1 MFISEMTKTPEK
13 VNERVAE
20 AVEMARQSQKNLNA
34 VVTFVDPSEQLSCFE
49 EHKHGL
55 MAGVPV
61 ALKDN
66 VSTKGIR
73 TTASSRILD
82 NYVPVY
88 DATIVKKLKE
98 AGAVIIAKTSMD
110 ELAMGGT
117 NLSAA
122 TGPVRNPHNLECI
135 SGGSSG
141 GSAALVAAG
150 VVPMAIGTDTG
161 DSIRKPASF
170 CGIVGFKPTY
180 GRISR
185 YGVIPYASSL
195 DHVGTFTRCVKDA
208 AISLEVLAG
217 RDDKDM
223 TSSFLPVEHYLDAVK
238 GDVKGKKIAVL
249 KNVTDVIDNEE
260 TMNCFNRVLND
271 LRNKGAVVEEVS
283 MDDALARAILPTYYL
298 IANCE
303 ATANHSNLDGLRFG
317 NRKDADSS
325 EEIMTKTRT
334 EGFGTLIRKR
344 FVIGSYGLFSE
355 NQERLFRKAQRVRR
369 LICEDVDRILK
380 DYDVFVAPAS
390 AKGAPKL
397 TTEASD
403 QLSDAYLIAEN
414 HMALG
419 NFTGYPSITVPMG
432 MTGGMPVGITLTGRA
447 FEEGELLN
455 IAQAIE
461 DGTGLCDSKVGGAV

>member
-1 MFISEMTKTPEK
+1 MFISEMIKTPEK

-20 AVEMARQSQKNLNA
+20 ALEMARQSQKDLNA

-49 EHKHGL
+49 EHRNGL
-55 MAGVPV
+55 LAGVPI

-66 VSTKGIR
+66 VNTKGIR

-82 NYVPVY
+82 NYVPIY

-98 AGAVIIAKTSMD
+98 AGAIIIAKTSMD

-122 TGPVRNPHNLECI
+122 TGPVLNPYNLECI

-217 RDDKDM
+217 RDEKDM
-223 TSSFLPVEHYLDAVK
+223 TSSLLPVEHYLDAVK

-260 TMNCFNRVLND
+260 TMNCFYKVLDD
-271 LRNKGAVVEEVS
+271 LRNKGAVVEEVA

-303 ATANHSNLDGLRFG
+303 ATANHSNLDGIRFG

-334 EGFGTLIRKR
+334 EGFGPMIRKR

-369 LICEDVDRILK
+369 LICEEVDRILSE
-380 DYDVFVAPAS
+380 YDVFVAPAS

-397 TTEASD
+397 ATEASD

-432 MTGGMPVGITLTGRA
+432 MTGGMPVGINLTGRA
-447 FEEGELLN
+447 FKEGELLN

-461 DGTGLCDSKVGGAV
+461 DGTGLCDSKVGGAL